1 MNEYD
6 IEEAVCLFQQDSTP
20 NLARGAQVLDRLKD
34 YTNRNSDGWPYWQK
48 PKRASAKLQAL
59 LEDAR
64 RRGRAGDYADAPG
77 PELAKALTPIRS
89 FLTRQGADHTEIFGG

>member
-1 MNEYD
+1 MNEYE
-6 IEEAVCLFQQDSTP
+6 IENALCLLKQDGTP
-20 NLARGAQVLDRLKD
+20 NLARAATVLDQLKEW
-34 YTNRNSDGWPYWQK
+34 TNAHSDGWPYWQK

-64 RRGRAGDYADAPG
+64 RRGRAGDYADVPG

-89 FLTRQGADHTEIFGG
+89 FLTRQGADHTEVFG